1 MKEKQRTYTQNRELS
16 WLKFNERVLRE
27 ADDSTVPLLERLKF
41 IAIFTSNLDE
51 FFMIRVGSLYD
62 LMLMKPDILDSRTG
76 MTPKEQLEAVFAAVK
91 PLYKKREAIYKKV
104 EKNLEEAGVK
114 NCSMKNLSG
123 DEKKYIRQYFKFSVA
138 PVLSPQIVDLRHPF
152 PHLQNNVLHIGAIL
166 KDGKKKFFGII
177 QVPQTLPGIVVIPGS
192 NLRYVRT
199 EDIILDRMDA
209 VFSMYE
215 VKEKT
220 VFCVTRNADVNLS
233 DEAFA
238 DTNADFRHIMRDALL
253 KRRKLAPVR
262 LELNKKVSEDFTG
275 YLCKMLS
282 LAPAQVYVTTAP
294 LLLSYAFDL
303 EKEISKN
310 LKDIL
315 TYPPF
320 TPYIPACIPGSVP
333 VHRQLI
339 KHDILLSYPFE
350 SMKPFLRMI
359 KEAAYDKNTIS
370 IKITIYRLAHKT
382 KLVDYLCA
390 AAENGIDVTVF
401 IELRA
406 RFDEQNNID
415 WSEFL
420 EDAGCK
426 IIYGFED
433 YKVHSK
439 ICLITRKERGA
450 IKYYTQIGTGNYNE
464 KTAEQY
470 TDLSI
475 MTANQEIG
483 AEADLFF
490 KNMALANLHG
500 SYKLLLVSPSGLK
513 STVLKLMD
521 DEIKKK
527 QNGRILVKINSLTD
541 IDIIDKLK
549 EASCAGVK
557 VDMIVRGICCIIPG
571 IPGETENITVRN
583 IVGRFLEHSRIYVFG
598 TGAEEKMY
606 IASADFMTRN
616 TERRVEV
623 GCPVLD
629 AEVRRRIHH
638 ILDLIMRDNVKARRL
653 LPDGT
658 YTRFEAA
665 GEMINSQNILAEE
678 AKEESVNPD

>member
-1 MKEKQRTYTQNRELS
+1 MTETQRIYTQNRELS

-27 ADDSTVPLLERLKF
+27 AEDLSVPLLERLKF

-62 LMLMKPDILDSRTG
+62 LMLMNPEIQDTRTG
-76 MTPKEQLEAVFAAVK
+76 MTPKDQLEAVFAAVK
-91 PLYKKREAIYKKV
+91 PLYKKREAIYRKV

-114 NCSMKNLSG
+114 NCSMKNLTA
-123 DEKKYIRQYFKFSVA
+123 DEKKFIKQYFKFSIA
-138 PVLSPQIVDLRHPF
+138 PVLSPQIVDTHHPF
-152 PHLQNNVLHIGAIL
+152 PHLQNNILHVGALL
-166 KDGKKKFFGII
+166 KGGKKKVFGII
-177 QVPQTLPGIVVIPGS
+177 PVPPSLPGIVIIPGS
-192 NLRYVRT
+192 NLRYVRI
-199 EDIILDRMDA
+199 EDIILDRLDS
-209 VFSMYE
+209 VFGMYE

-220 VFCVTRNADVNLS
+220 VFCVTRNADVNPS

-238 DTNADFRHIMRDALL
+238 DANSDFRHIMRDVLL

-262 LELNKKVSEDFTG
+262 LELNKKVSEDFSG

-282 LAPAQVYVTTAP
+282 LAPAQVYVTSAP

-303 EKEISKN
+303 EKEVSKN
-310 LKDIL
+310 LKDML

-320 TPYIPACIPGSVP
+320 SPVIPESIPVSVP
-333 VHRQLI
+333 IYRQLV
-339 KHDILLSYPFE
+339 KHDIFLSYPFE

-359 KEAAYDKNTIS
+359 KEAAYDKNTVS

-390 AAENGIDVTVF
+390 AAENGVDVTVF

-420 EDAGCK
+420 EEAGCR
-426 IIYGFED
+426 IIYGFEE

-439 ICLITRKERGA
+439 ICLITRKERGGV
-450 IKYYTQIGTGNYNE
+450 KFYTQIGTGNYNE

-475 MTANQEIG
+475 MTTNQEIG

-490 KNMALANLHG
+490 KNMALGNLHG
-500 SYKLLLVSPSGLK
+500 DYKLLLVSPAGLK
-513 STVLKLMD
+513 SAVLKLMD
-521 DEIKKK
+521 EEIKKK
-527 QNGRILVKINSLTD
+527 KGGRILVKINSLTD

-557 VDMIVRGICCIIPG
+557 VEMIVRGICCIIPG
-571 IPGETENITVRN
+571 IVGETEHITVRN
-583 IVGRFLEHSRIYVFG
+583 VVGRFLEHSRIYVFG
-598 TGAEEKMY
+598 EGVQEKMY

-629 AEVRRRIHH
+629 PEVRKRVHH
-638 ILDLIMRDNVKARRL
+638 ILDLILRDNVKARRL

-658 YTRFEAA
+658 YVRFE
-665 GEMINSQNILAEE
+665 GEGEEVNCQQILLEE
-678 AKEESVNPD
+678 AQEEGAKL